1 MDRVSE
7 LYSKPLIT
15 AECGYRQL
23 GGGPFENWRR
33 YAIPLWTAIK
43 SRLGVVGKE
52 VAESVKDAGSTT
64 LRKIASEIP
73 AVAAEGVKQVLER
86 GAAKL
91 VKKVIPKKR
100 PAPPPPELVKSKR
113 HKRSRIDDL
122 LGDDSY

>member
-7 LYSKPLIT
+7 LYSKPLIR
-15 AECGYRQL
+15 AEYGYRQL
-23 GGGPFENWRR
+23 GGGPFETWQK
-33 YAIPLWTAIK
+33 YAIPIWTAIK
-43 SRLGVVGKE
+43 SKLGGVAKE
-52 VAESVKDAGSTT
+52 VAASVKEAGGTM
-64 LRKIASEIP
+64 LRKIAEEIP
-73 AVAAEGVKQVLER
+73 GVAAEGVKQVLER

-100 PAPPPPELVKSKR
+100 PAPPPPEPVKSKR